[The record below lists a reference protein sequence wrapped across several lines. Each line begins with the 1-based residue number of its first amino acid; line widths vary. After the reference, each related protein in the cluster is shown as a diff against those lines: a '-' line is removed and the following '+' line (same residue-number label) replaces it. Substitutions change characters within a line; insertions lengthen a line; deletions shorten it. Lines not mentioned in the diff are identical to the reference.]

1 MKQNLRFGLI
11 LGRPA
16 ILKMSAIILKY
27 PTKSEKTVHVCF
39 KEYFFVTKL
48 AKIPQSIVVCGNR
61 DSSPRDLYIKTLEV
75 SQNQLTFLS
84 SII

>member
-1 MKQNLRFGLI
+1 MKQNLRFGLV

-16 ILKMSAIILKY
+16 ILKISAILLKY

-39 KEYFFVTKL
+39 KDYFFGTKV
-48 AKIPQSIVVCGNR
+48 AKITQSIVGCTN
-61 DSSPRDLYIKTLEV
+61 SSPRDLYIKTLEV